1 MTSPE
6 IGWFLCGVVV
16 GGVATIVLSAV
27 VLAGRAD
34 REARA
39 ILDALAA
46 RGSSWAAAPRLCQ
59 GALAGTRCTRV
70 ALPAGFFC
78 RECQASFDQQA
89 QRE

>member
-1 MTSPE
+1 MLMDHLG
-6 IGWFLCGVVV
+6 IFLCGVVV
-16 GGVATIVLSAV
+16 GCVASIVGSALI
-27 VLAGRAD
+27 LAGRAD
-34 REARA
+34 REATA